1 MEHEVETSSIN
12 LVHLGADGSG
22 DSTQD
27 VSESVEVEI
36 GGLDKT
42 LASALRRE
50 DAAHRTVLALS
61 EEIVLLQSAMEIKQ
75 SEIRQYRLIGKLK
88 DDKIQRLEEM
98 IKNQTH
104 SATGDDSEIQ
114 RLKSEVEFFKEK
126 ASKAPDATRYAS
138 ALLCLCSTTSPIML
152 LCYNSRKHATQTRA
166 INIEMEFGVRQS

>member
-1 MEHEVETSSIN
+1 M
-12 LVHLGADGSG
+12 VHLGADGSG

-75 SEIRQYRLIGKLK
+75 SEIRQYRLIGKFK
-88 DDKIQRLEEM
+88 DEKIQRLEEM
-98 IKNQTH
+98 IKNQMRPT
-104 SATGDDSEIQ
+104 AGDDSEIQ
-114 RLKSEVEFFKEK
+114 RLKSEVAFFKEK
-126 ASKAPDATRYAS
+126 ASRAPDATRYAS
-138 ALLCLCSTTSPIML
+138 AAFCLCSMSSPNQRF
-152 LCYNSRKHATQTRA
+152 LCHDS
-166 INIEMEFGVRQS
+166 